1 MKTIFK
7 AALAATT
14 LGFAACG
21 ADPSVMDG
29 YKAPAT
35 QSPTTQSQSGHD
47 VQISSAYIKPPFGG
61 RTTAAGFFTVQNKG
75 GDARLVSASSPIS
88 DTVEIHT
95 HLEEDGVMKMRRV
108 DGVDLPAGA
117 TIEFKP
123 GGYHIMMFNTVL
135 ADDQTEAPVTLTYAD
150 GTVVTLL
157 MDIGDGPSDDMKA
170 MDHSGH

>member
-1 MKTIFK
+1 MKTILK
-7 AALAATT
+7 AALAATA
-14 LGFAACG
+14 LSFAACG
-21 ADPSVMDG
+21 ADPSVMDD
-29 YKAPAT
+29 YKAPAA
-35 QSPTTQSQSGHD
+35 QSAPMSQATGHN
-47 VQISSAYIKPPFGG
+47 VQISSAYIKPPFAG

-88 DTVEIHT
+88 EIVEIHT
-95 HLEEDGVMKMRRV
+95 HLEEDGVMKMRRIE
-108 DGVDLPAGA
+108 GVDLPAGE
-117 TIEFKP
+117 TVEFKP

-157 MDIGDGPSDDMKA
+157 MDIGDGPSGDTKA